1 MWPKLK
7 EKKSHDIRQCNHS
20 TEMPVASRAAQL
32 PVSDVITTNFSPLFL
47 SPPVKT
53 FHNELAFG
61 SFINF
66 LWLVSRYLIMVCFY
80 DGKTEKKCVDIFYV
94 PVS

>member
-20 TEMPVASRAAQL
+20 TEMPVASRAAEL
-32 PVSDVITTNFSPLFL
+32 PVSDVITTNFPPLFL

-53 FHNELAFG
+53 L
-61 SFINF
+61 FIMS
-66 LWLVSRYLIMVCFY
+66 WPLVHSSTSC
-80 DGKTEKKCVDIFYV
+80 GWSVDI
-94 PVS
+94 